1 MVTGL
6 EYQLTLL
13 ADVIQKGVVQGVL
26 SPEQAETLKAQLA
39 ECSSLED
46 VDDLW
51 ELLEAEYDVLDS
63 AVWGDD

>member
-13 ADVIQKGVVQGVL
+13 ADVIQKAVVQGVL
-26 SPEQAETLKAQLA
+26 SPEQAETLKTQLA

-46 VDDLW
+46 VDDFW
-51 ELLEAEYDVLDS
+51 ELLEAEYDLLND
-63 AVWGDD
+63 AVWDD